1 MLAACASC
9 YARLRTANYQVR
21 NDPKQ
26 RERAERITG
35 EPYDGS
41 VIVYHVLDVLVN
53 HLGLEAIRA
62 AVRRPLAGLRVACY
76 YGCLL
81 TRPPEVVAFDDAE
94 HPTAMDKLVAA
105 LGAEPVDWPYKTEC
119 CGASL
124 SMTHSGVVSRLS
136 HRLVDM
142 ARQAGAQCIAVACPL
157 CQVNLDLRQADARK
171 AHGELPETPALY
183 ITQLLGLALGLGPK
197 ELGLKALS
205 VSPDALWQSLPSPAG
220 REAGGEGSGA
230 RANPIQALTL
240 TLSQGRGDSWR
251 RSPKGR
257 TAALP
262 EEVDERETA
271 TVHPAGRRQRKRRAT
286 RTAMATETATA
297 HRVAAGAAPCWFAAA
312 AWPASR
318 PRWTFRRPA
327 IASIWSRRARPSAAA
342 WPGSTRPFPPATAPR
357 ASSRPS
363 WWSACATTTSTC

>member
-1 MLAACASC
+1 VKYAFFPGCSLESTAWDFDRSTRAVFDALGIELEDIPGWVCCGSTPAHASNASLSIALPVFNLQRAQELRSPVLAACASC

-26 RERAERITG
+26 RQQAERITA

-41 VIVYHVLDVLVN
+41 VVVYHVLDALVN
-53 HLGLEAIRA
+53 HLGLDAIRA

-94 HPTAMDKLVAA
+94 HPMAMDNLVAA

-124 SMTHSGVVSRLS
+124 SMTRSSVVSRLS

-183 ITQLLGLALGLGPK
+183 ITQLLGLALGLGAK
-197 ELGLKALS
+197 ELGLSALS
-205 VSPDALWQSLPSPAG
+205 VSADGLLQQLPSPSGSGGQQELPSPFG
-220 REAGGEGSGA
+220 RGAGGEGGGPQTSA
-230 RANPIQALTL
+230 CSCSCPH
-240 TLSQGRGDSWR
+240 
-251 RSPKGR
+251 PHP
-257 TAALP
+257 TAA
-262 EEVDERETA
+262 VTGGNR
-271 TVHPAGRRQRKRRAT
+271 
-286 RTAMATETATA
+286 
-297 HRVAAGAAPCWFAAA
+297 
-312 AWPASR
+312 
-318 PRWTFRRPA
+318 
-327 IASIWSRRARPSAAA
+327 
-342 WPGSTRPFPPATAPR
+342 
-357 ASSRPS
+357 
-363 WWSACATTTSTC
+363 